1 MLLSSIETDPN
12 FVQVQ
17 PMILSVDGQIRC
29 HFHKQQDNRNLLP
42 SPENS
47 WCKDLHLRELVDRVV
62 HRFQPCDEH
71 GERR

>member
-17 PMILSVDGQIRC
+17 LMILSVDGLIRC
-29 HFHKQQDNRNLLP
+29 HFHKPQDNRNLLP

-47 WCKDLHLRELVDRVV
+47 WCKDRHLRELVDRVV
-62 HRFQPCDEH
+62 HRLQPCDEH
-71 GERR
+71 GE